1 MYYQNYHKHTS
12 LSHRYN
18 KDSSL
23 ILQDYFFNAKRPLA
37 DKGIP
42 QIYSTVEH
50 GWQGNYFHIY
60 DDLEKFNNS
69 CLKENENF
77 KPIKFVFGVE
87 AY

>member
-1 MYYQNYHKHTS
+1 MK
-12 LSHRYN
+12 
-18 KDSSL
+18 
-23 ILQDYFFNAKRPLA
+23 PLA

-69 CLKENENF
+69 CAKENENF

-87 AY
+87 AYWGDNHKDKDASNNHII